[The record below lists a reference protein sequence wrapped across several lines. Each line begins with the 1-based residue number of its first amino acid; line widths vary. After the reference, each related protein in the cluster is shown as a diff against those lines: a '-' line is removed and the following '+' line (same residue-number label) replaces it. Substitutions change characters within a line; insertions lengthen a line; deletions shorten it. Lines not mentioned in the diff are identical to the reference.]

1 MLHRL
6 ISAIAISLAVSAHAA
21 VIDFNGVPVTGTTS
35 PIVTVGAPY
44 LEDGFKLS
52 TRGCVSFNCA
62 GGTIYAITPAN
73 GLWSGSAAVYSGV
86 GDPRY
91 GSAFWFEKA
100 DGGLF
105 DLISVDA
112 AAVANAPNAR
122 AFNIY
127 GYGDNGKSVSM
138 SWTLDTSLNTLETL
152 TLSPA
157 FTGLRSVLMSAMYAQ
172 VDNINVTYT
181 GEVRN
186 PVPEPAALL
195 LALAGVGCAI
205 ATRRRH

>member
-1 MLHRL
+1 MSHRL
-6 ISAIAISLAVSAHAA
+6 LAVLATTLACTAHAA
-21 VIDFNGVPVTGTTS
+21 VIDFNGAPVTGTTS
-35 PIVTVGAPY
+35 PVVTVNAPY

-52 TRGCVSFNCA
+52 TRGCVSFTCS
-62 GGTIYAITPAN
+62 GGTIYALTPASS
-73 GLWSGSAAVYSGV
+73 LWSGTPAVYSDV

-91 GSAFWFEKA
+91 GSAFWLEKA

-105 DLISVDA
+105 DLISIDA

-122 AFNIY
+122 AFNVY
-127 GYGDNGKSVSM
+127 GYGDNGKSVFM

-152 TLSPA
+152 ALTPA

-172 VDNINVTYT
+172 VDNINVTYS

-186 PVPEPAALL
+186 AVPEPAALA
-195 LALAGVGCAI
+195 LALAAVGFMVA
-205 ATRRRH
+205 ARRPN